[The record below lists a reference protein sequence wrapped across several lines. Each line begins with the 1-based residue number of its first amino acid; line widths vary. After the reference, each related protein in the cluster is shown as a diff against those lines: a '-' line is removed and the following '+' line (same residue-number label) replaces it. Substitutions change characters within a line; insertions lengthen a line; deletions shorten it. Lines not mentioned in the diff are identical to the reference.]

1 MKKIPLIL
9 STVAASALLALSAG
23 AAPTEY
29 KAASDGSFSVTYS
42 GTAGE
47 YYALVVVEGITAEG
61 GTPTITESSIQ
72 YIDQVTADANGKASF
87 ENFLL
92 KNDGT
97 AATVFLGGSDL
108 SEAKLLGYVNKASD
122 NFTVSGKVTSD
133 SSKEATVT
141 LTSTTDATK
150 TYTVTTTSGT
160 YTVSVP
166 GDTYKFVVTKKA
178 HLSYTKNAF
187 AVAKDETKDVTLVGG
202 DIDGNGSVS
211 FDDLMSVMNTYSTA
225 NNDSDINGD
234 GTVGFEDLML
244 ALNHYEATSTV
255 E

>member
-47 YYALVVVEGITAEG
+47 YYAIVVVEGITEEG

-72 YIDQVTADANGKASF
+72 YIDQVTADANGKALF
-87 ENFLL
+87 ESFLL

-108 SEAKLLGYVNKASD
+108 EEAQLLGYVNKTSD
-122 NFTVSGKVTSD
+122 NFTVSGTVTSD
-133 SSKEATVT
+133 STKEATVT

-187 AVAKDETKDVTLVGG
+187 TVAKDETKDVTLKGG
-202 DIDGNGSVS
+202 DVTADGSITYLDLGRVYSNYNTSSENEDVS
-211 FDDLMSVMNTYSTA
+211 
-225 NNDSDINGD
+225 GD
-234 GTVGFEDLML
+234 GAVNYLDLGKVL
-244 ALNHYEATSTV
+244 SNYNLVATV